1 MVADRQHLSDEE
13 HRRILAAIEAGDAA
27 TARIAMSQHLH
38 AVGLALDSIL
48 NRPSGA

>member
-1 MVADRQHLSDEE
+1 MSEMSA
-13 HRRILAAIEAGDAA
+13 ILAAIEAGDAA

-48 NRPSGA
+48 SPQTGA